1 MELQKI
7 LNKETKE
14 EVEMKSLIGME
25 LDALITRPI
34 GTVHPRYKDIIYEVN
49 YGVVKDFELKD
60 GKELKTYIV
69 GESMPTEL
77 NGTYHGKVLAILH
90 RLNDEN
96 DRIIIAPIGR
106 TLSDE
111 EIISKTEFAEQ
122 YFVSEIIR

>member
-7 LNKETKE
+7 IRKDNSE
-14 EVEMKSLIGME
+14 EVEMKSLIGKE
-25 LDALITRPI
+25 LDAIITRPI

-49 YGVVKDFELKD
+49 YGILKDYELKD
-60 GKELKTYIV
+60 NKELKTYIV
-69 GESMPTEL
+69 GESMPTSQ
-77 NGTYHGKVLAILH
+77 NGIYHGKVLAILH
-90 RLNDEN
+90 RLNDDN

-106 TLSDE
+106 TLSDD

>member
-25 LDALITRPI
+25 LDAIITRPI

-60 GKELKTYIV
+60 GRDLKTYIV

>member
-25 LDALITRPI
+25 LDAIITRPI

-60 GKELKTYIV
+60 GRDLKTYIV

-106 TLSDE
+106 TLSDD